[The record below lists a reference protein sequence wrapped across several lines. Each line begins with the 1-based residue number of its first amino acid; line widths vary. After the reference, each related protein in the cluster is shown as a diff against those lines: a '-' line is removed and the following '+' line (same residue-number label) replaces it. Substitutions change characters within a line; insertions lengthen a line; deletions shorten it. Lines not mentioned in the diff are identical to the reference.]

1 MTIQNDP
8 YQKFIAWQCRVRK
21 QSMRELGGKRTSGM
35 SAGVY
40 SVKGGDEQTRM
51 NFLLVKE
58 DSENLT
64 SDFRHI
70 VRKSQDPA
78 DRVKNGLKI
87 LCEWHY
93 QQNTDFSRQ
102 LTALFYLDSNLA
114 EALAKA
120 GECHLKFAQDS
131 VEFAFDFDVVEF
143 DESDSAYQS
152 TFWHNHVFNPS
163 MPGKVRV
170 FGFTP
175 RVSEQPA
182 SS

>member
-1 MTIQNDP
+1 MNAPIDL

-21 QSMRELGGKRTSGM
+21 QSMRELGGKRTDGM

-40 SVKGGDEQTRM
+40 SVKGGEEQTRL
-51 NFLLVKE
+51 NFLLNKE
-58 DSENLT
+58 DGEFLT

-87 LCEWHY
+87 LSEWHY
-93 QQNTDFSRQ
+93 QHDSDFSRQ
-102 LTALFYLDSNLA
+102 LTALFYLDSDVA
-114 EALAKA
+114 DALAMA

-131 VEFAFDFDVVEF
+131 IEHAFDFDVFEL
-143 DESDSAYQS
+143 DEEDSAYQA
-152 TFWHNHVFNPS
+152 TYWHNHVFNAS

-170 FGFTP
+170 FGFNP
-175 RVSEQPA
+175 RIPA
-182 SS
+182 